1 MNDVSNLARAAKG
14 QIVTLQKFCQE
25 HSQFWETVA
34 RSDKSYS
41 VTQFV
46 KEHGCLRHMDF
57 LSHRRPSGGQD
68 TDLEGWTLMVQKS
81 SLMDLDNSDEEP
93 GKFSSQCY
101 LKKNLEYNN
110 SNQPGML
117 LDVAVILPCFAASR
131 APKQIVSDYST
142 FLLFSNCEISFH
154 VTKFHSM

>member
-1 MNDVSNLARAAKG
+1 MQKKDVPIAD
-14 QIVTLQKFCQE
+14 LQLCPQ
-25 HSQFWETVA
+25 
-34 RSDKSYS
+34 
-41 VTQFV
+41 
-46 KEHGCLRHMDF
+46 MDANA
-57 LSHRRPSGGQD
+57 LD
-68 TDLEGWTLMVQKS
+68 
-81 SLMDLDNSDEEP
+81 MDE
-93 GKFSSQCY
+93 K
-101 LKKNLEYNN
+101 KKNLEYNN